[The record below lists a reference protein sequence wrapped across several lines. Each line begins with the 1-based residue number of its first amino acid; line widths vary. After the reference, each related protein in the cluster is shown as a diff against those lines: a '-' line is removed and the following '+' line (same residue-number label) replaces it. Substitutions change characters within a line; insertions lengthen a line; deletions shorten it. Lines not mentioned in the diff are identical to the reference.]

1 MATNIRSSEAGTL
14 AHAELGRIEPFEQ
27 ISTPGCYILRQTGTL
42 LRVPRDSVVH
52 GRSPAIN
59 VVSKDQ
65 WLVAKISSDPYMVL
79 SKARAV
85 AADLDLPV
93 NF

>member
-1 MATNIRSSEAGTL
+1 MPTRISQSETGIPTQG
-14 AHAELGRIEPFEQ
+14 EFGVTQPFEQ
-27 ISTPGCYILRQTGTL
+27 INSPGCYILKQTGTL
-42 LRVPRDSVVH
+42 LRVPPDALIP
-52 GRSPAIN
+52 GRSPAID
-59 VVSKDQ
+59 VVSRDQ
-65 WLVAKISSDPYMVL
+65 WFVAKISGDPYMTL

>member
-1 MATNIRSSEAGTL
+1 MTRNSAGSKAGTQ
-14 AHAELGRIEPFEQ
+14 AQRESARTEPFEQ
-27 ISTPGCYILRQTGTL
+27 ISTPGCYILKQTGTL
-42 LRVPRDSVVH
+42 LRVPPDALED

-59 VVSKDQ
+59 VVSKDR
-65 WLVAKISSDPYMVL
+65 WLVTKISSDPYLAL

-85 AADLDLPV
+85 AADFDLPV

>member
-1 MATNIRSSEAGTL
+1 VA
-14 AHAELGRIEPFEQ
+14 P
-27 ISTPGCYILRQTGTL
+27 
-42 LRVPRDSVVH
+42 
-52 GRSPAIN
+52 GRSLAIN

>member
-1 MATNIRSSEAGTL
+1 MATNIRSSETTTTINANF
-14 AHAELGRIEPFEQ
+14 GRIEPFEE
-27 ISTPGCYILRQTGTL
+27 ISSPGCYILKQTGTL
-42 LRVPRDSVVH
+42 LRVPPDALVP
-52 GRSPAIN
+52 GRSPAID

-65 WLVAKISSDPYMVL
+65 WFVAKISNDPYMVL
-79 SKARAV
+79 SKARLV

>member
-1 MATNIRSSEAGTL
+1 MATKISSSESGTVQGD
-14 AHAELGRIEPFEQ
+14 LGRTEPFEQ
-27 ISTPGCYILRQTGTL
+27 INSPGCYILKQTGTL
-42 LRVPRDSVVH
+42 LRIPPDALIP
-52 GRSPAIN
+52 GRSPAID
-59 VVSKDQ
+59 VVSRDQ
-65 WLVAKISSDPYMVL
+65 WFVAKISSDPYITL

>member
-1 MATNIRSSEAGTL
+1 MPTHRSSEASTITHG
-14 AHAELGRIEPFEQ
+14 ELGRIEPFDQ
-27 ISTPGCYILRQTGTL
+27 ISSPGCYILKQTGTL
-42 LRVPRDSVVH
+42 LRVPPDALLP
-52 GRSPAIN
+52 GRSPAID

-65 WLVAKISSDPYMVL
+65 WLVTKISSDPYMVL
-79 SKARAV
+79 SKARSV

>member
-1 MATNIRSSEAGTL
+1 MPTHRSSEASVSTHG
-14 AHAELGRIEPFEQ
+14 EFGRIEPFDQ
-27 ISTPGCYILRQTGTL
+27 ISTPGCYILKQTGTL
-42 LRVPRDSVVH
+42 LRVPPDALIP
-52 GRSPAIN
+52 GRSPAID

-65 WLVAKISSDPYMVL
+65 WLVAKISNDPYMVL
-79 SKARAV
+79 SKARSV

>member
-1 MATNIRSSEAGTL
+1 MATNNPGSKAGAL
-14 AHAELGRIEPFEQ
+14 ADAESGLVEPFEQ
-27 ISTPGCYILRQTGTL
+27 ISTPGCYILKQTGTL
-42 LRVPRDSVVH
+42 LRVPADALVRE
-52 GRSPAIN
+52 RSPAIN

-79 SKARAV
+79 SKARAI
-85 AADLDLPV
+85 AADFDLPV

>member
-1 MATNIRSSEAGTL
+1 MARTMSTTSETSTVQGD
-14 AHAELGRIEPFEQ
+14 LGRTEPFEQ
-27 ISTPGCYILRQTGTL
+27 ISSPGCYILKQTGTL
-42 LRVPRDSVVH
+42 LRVPPDALIP
-52 GRSPAIN
+52 GRSPAID

-65 WLVAKISSDPYMVL
+65 WMVSKISSDPYMTL

>member
-1 MATNIRSSEAGTL
+1 MPI
-14 AHAELGRIEPFEQ
+14 HAERVIKATGLALYEDPALYSKRRH
-27 ISTPGCYILRQTGTL
+27 TPGCYILKQTGTL
-42 LRVPRDSVVH
+42 LRVPPDALIP
-52 GRSPAIN
+52 GRSPAID
-59 VVSKDQ
+59 VVSNQQ
-65 WLVAKISSDPYMVL
+65 WFVAKISSDPYMTL